1 MTAPSHTEGM
11 RTLDGIHWVMAQEDV
26 VYNCGCRNIHFKDIH
41 LQKQRDKALSIHFDH
56 DQYSRSVY
64 PGSEMPVQENIVFEN
79 LTVENKV
86 DCLVRSITPVD
97 AVRILNSSLTEGGI
111 ELECLPG
118 QEGNYPDTRILIS
131 GNYLR
136 GKTKSQLVRCDDG
149 RSCSF
154 KAVGN
159 ITEDSSYTGEISGD
173 ITVQQSDLIL
183 ERT

>member
-1 MTAPSHTEGM
+1 
-11 RTLDGIHWVMAQEDV
+11 
-26 VYNCGCRNIHFKDIH
+26 
-41 LQKQRDKALSIHFDH
+41 
-56 DQYSRSVY
+56 
-64 PGSEMPVQENIVFEN
+64 MPVQENIVFEN